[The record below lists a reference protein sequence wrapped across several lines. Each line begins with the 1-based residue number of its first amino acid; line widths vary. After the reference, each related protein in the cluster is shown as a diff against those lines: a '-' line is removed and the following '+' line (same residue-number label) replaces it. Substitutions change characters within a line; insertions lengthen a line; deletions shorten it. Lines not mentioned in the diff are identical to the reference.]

1 MRLAVGCAQWTH
13 TAWQERQ
20 PNPRERL
27 RGYADWCTAVEG
39 NTTFYAIPARKTVQT
54 WADQTAP
61 EFRFVLKVPR
71 TITHERRMHGA
82 EADLAAFLSA
92 IEPLGPRTHALWV
105 QLPASFTPTDLGALA
120 GFLRRLPAQYRFA
133 VEVRHP
139 AFFSEDRAAK
149 QLEYV
154 LNRVGA
160 EWIPFDTTTLFAA
173 RPTSPGE
180 REAWSKK
187 PRLPR
192 RDHALT
198 EFPIVRYHGRDDA
211 ATTIAGWR
219 PWVDTVAAW
228 LHEGRSPTV
237 FVHTPDNAQS
247 LVLARQFHDR
257 VRGVL
262 PELDPQPEPVPT
274 DPMTLF

>member
-1 MRLAVGCAQWTH
+1 MQLAVGCAQWTH

-39 NTTFYAIPARKTVQT
+39 NTTFYATPARKTVQA
-54 WADQTAP
+54 WAHQTPP
-61 EFRFVLKVPR
+61 EFRFVMKLPK
-71 TITHERRMHGA
+71 TITHEHRMNGA
-82 EADLAAFLSA
+82 EADLDAFLTA
-92 IEPLGPRTHALWV
+92 IEPLGPRIHALWV
-105 QLPASFTPTDLGALA
+105 QLPASFAPTNLGVLA
-120 GFLRRLPAQYRFA
+120 GFLRRLPRQYRYA

-139 AFFSEDRAAK
+139 AFFTEDRAAG

-154 LNRVGA
+154 LNRLGA

-173 RPTSPGE
+173 RPVSPGE
-180 REAWSKK
+180 REAWGKK

-192 RDHALT
+192 RDRALT
-198 EFPIVRYHGRDDA
+198 EFPIVRYHGRDDPEA
-211 ATTIAGWR
+211 TIAGWQ
-219 PWVDTVAAW
+219 PWVATVAAW
-228 LHEGRSPTV
+228 LREGRSPTV

-247 LVLARQFHDR
+247 LLLARQFHDE
-257 VRGVL
+257 VRAAL
-262 PELDPQPEPVPT
+262 PEVAPLPEPAPT